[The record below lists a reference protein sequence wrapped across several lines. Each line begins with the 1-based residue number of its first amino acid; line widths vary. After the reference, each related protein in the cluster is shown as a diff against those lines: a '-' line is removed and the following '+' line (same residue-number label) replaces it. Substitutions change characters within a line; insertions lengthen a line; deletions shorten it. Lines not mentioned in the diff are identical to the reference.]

1 MLASLIIVFRE
12 CLEAALI
19 VGIVLAAARDVA
31 GRGRVVGAGIGL
43 GVLGALVV
51 ALFSE
56 EITSALS
63 GMGQEVLNATILLA
77 AVVLLGWHNVWM
89 SRHGRELSAH
99 LKRVGSEVSGGQR
112 PLSALTV
119 VVALAVL
126 REGSETVLFL
136 LGVRAGAQSSAAM
149 LAGGLIGLVGGVA
162 VGVAIYAGLLRL
174 SPRHLFTAT
183 GLLILFLA
191 AGMASQS
198 ALYLSQAGVL
208 PALTPMI
215 WDSSE
220 ILARDSVVG
229 ELLHLL
235 MGYDDRPSGLQAL
248 FFAVTLVTMGFLM
261 LTVGRTPRAVARP
274 A

>member
-1 MLASLIIVFRE
+1 VLAALIIVFRE

-56 EITSALS
+56 QIASALS
-63 GMGQEVLNATILLA
+63 GMGQEVLNASILLA

-89 SRHGRELSAH
+89 TRHGRELSAR
-99 LKRVGSEVSGGQR
+99 LKRVGTEVSEGQR
-112 PLSALTV
+112 PLSALAV

-136 LGVRAGAQSSAAM
+136 YGVLAATQSPGAV
-149 LAGGLIGLVGGVA
+149 LAGGVIGLACGIGVGT
-162 VGVAIYAGLLRL
+162 AIYAGLLQL
-174 SPRHLFTAT
+174 STRHLFTAT

-198 ALYLSQAGVL
+198 AFYLSQAGVL
-208 PALTPMI
+208 PPLIPML

-220 ILARDSVVG
+220 IIARDSIVG
-229 ELLHLL
+229 QVLHVL
-235 MGYDDRPSGLQAL
+235 MGYDDRPSGVQAL
-248 FFAVTLVTMGFLM
+248 FFAVTLVAMGALM
-261 LTVGRTPRAVARP
+261 MTVGRAPPRVARP

>member
-1 MLASLIIVFRE
+1 VLAALIIVFRE

-19 VGIVLAAARDVA
+19 VGIVLAASRDVA

-43 GVLGALVV
+43 GVLGALIV

-56 EITSALS
+56 QIASALS

-99 LKRVGSEVSGGQR
+99 LKRVGSDVSGGKR

-136 LGVRAGAQSSAAM
+136 YGVLAATQSPGAVLTGGIIG
-149 LAGGLIGLVGGVA
+149 LACGIGVGTAIYGGLLQ
-162 VGVAIYAGLLRL
+162 L
-174 SPRHLFTAT
+174 STRHLFTAT

-198 ALYLSQAGVL
+198 AFYLSQAGVL
-208 PALTPMI
+208 PTLSPML
-215 WDSSE
+215 WDSSG
-220 ILARDSVVG
+220 IIARDSIVG
-229 ELLHLL
+229 QVLHVL
-235 MGYDDRPSGLQAL
+235 MGYDDRPSGIQAV
-248 FFAVTLVTMGFLM
+248 FFAVTLVAMGSLM
-261 LTVGRTPRAVARP
+261 LTVGRTPQRVARP